1 MKKGR
6 FYAVGLGPGDSELV
20 TLKAQRVLAAC
31 PVLAVPDSGSGR
43 LALGIVRA
51 LTDISDK
58 RLIDISVPMT
68 RDAAALRAAHSL
80 AARRII
86 SVLESGLDAAMPN
99 LGDVSVYA
107 SASYLVEEISAA
119 GYETLMIPGVPS
131 FCAAAARLNMSLTT
145 ADKPLCIIPG
155 SAENLEEL
163 LKIDGTRVL
172 MKSGKQLAGTVE
184 RLSALGLAD
193 SAAAVE
199 NCTLENERVFR
210 DIRALSSGAGYFTTV
225 IIKEAD

>member
-1 MKKGR
+1 MRRHGRDVDGMKKGR

-107 SASYLVEEISAA
+107 SAS
-119 GYETLMIPGVPS
+119 
-131 FCAAAARLNMSLTT
+131 
-145 ADKPLCIIPG
+145 
-155 SAENLEEL
+155 
-163 LKIDGTRVL
+163 
-172 MKSGKQLAGTVE
+172 
-184 RLSALGLAD
+184 
-193 SAAAVE
+193 
-199 NCTLENERVFR
+199 
-210 DIRALSSGAGYFTTV
+210 
-225 IIKEAD
+225 